1 MTKPYIVCHMMASID
16 GRIDCK
22 MTEKIQGVEQYYETL
37 EALNTPTTVSGRV
50 TALLELAQDGQ
61 FQSSDSKVLGHEAFS
76 KKTDADGYCVVVDTK
91 GTLLWTHPKELSQ
104 PLIVVTGTNVH
115 QDYLDYLD
123 SENISWIAVGTDK
136 IDLAKACEILATEFN
151 VKRMAIVGGGHI
163 NAGFLAAGLLDE
175 VSLVLGPAIDGRGGM
190 AALFDGLPM
199 QKEPTQLK
207 LQQTKTY
214 PNGVLHLLY
223 KVL

>member
-61 FQSSDSKVLGHEAFS
+61 FQSTDTKVLGHEAFS

-104 PLIVVTGTNVH
+104 PQIVVTGTNVH
-115 QDYLDYLD
+115 QDYLKYLD

-136 IDLAKACEILATEFN
+136 IDLAKACEILGTEFN
-151 VKRMAIVGGGHI
+151 VKRMAFVGGGHS
-163 NAGFLAAGLLDE
+163 NAGFVAAGLLDE

-207 LQQTKTY
+207 LQQTRTY

>member
-1 MTKPYIVCHMMASID
+1 MTKPYIVCHMMASIA

-91 GTLLWTHPKELSQ
+91 GTLLWTHPKELSL
-104 PLIVVTGTNVH
+104 PLIVVTGTNV
-115 QDYLDYLD
+115 QEDYLKYLD
-123 SENISWIAVGTDK
+123 SENISWIAVGADK
-136 IDLAKACEILATEFN
+136 IDLVKACEILVTEFN

-175 VSLVLGPAIDGRGGM
+175 VSLVLGPAIDGRGEM